1 LTYSVTN
8 MNLNLINK
16 REQHIVI
23 VALAFLKRCRL
34 SDGALK
40 VDCQLTEDMMEY
52 RQILEKEIDNI
63 LERLGASY

>member
-1 LTYSVTN
+1 

-34 SDGALK
+34 SDEALK